1 MRRFDF
7 ETVDVF
13 TDQRF
18 GGNPLAVFMDASGM
32 DDATMQ
38 ALAAELNL
46 SETAFVLPPADPAN
60 DARVRIFN
68 RSAEMPFAGHPS
80 IGTACVLARRRD
92 HHGARLK
99 LELAAG
105 LVEAV
110 LQRSA
115 TGQVTGARIAAPQ
128 PLTTA
133 ATLDPSVI
141 AACLGLP
148 DGSVL
153 GNPHPP
159 TEISVGMNFV
169 AAAVTPEALAQ
180 AVPDIARFREA
191 RARMAGDGDRL
202 SLLIYT
208 RSADQIHARMFAPLA
223 GTYEDPA
230 TGSANAAL
238 AAFLLS
244 IDGGEAAHFTSR
256 QGVEMGRPSLL
267 RLAANRTAAGI
278 VATVAGDCTPMFNGH
293 WDDHTTG

>member
-1 MRRFDF
+1 MRRYDF
-7 ETVDVF
+7 ETFDVF

-18 GGNPLAVFMDASGM
+18 GGNPLAVFTDASGM

-46 SETAFVLPPADPAN
+46 SETAFVLPPVDRAN

-92 HHGARLK
+92 HRGASLK
-99 LELAAG
+99 LELTAG

-110 LQRSA
+110 LQRSEA
-115 TGQVTGARIAAPQ
+115 GQVTGARIAAPQ

-133 ATLDPSVI
+133 ATLEPATI

-148 DGSVL
+148 NCSVL
-153 GNPHPP
+153 DNPHPP

-169 AAAVTPEALAQ
+169 ATAVAPDALAR

-191 RARMAGDGDRL
+191 RAQMTGDGDRL
-202 SLLIYT
+202 SLLIYART
-208 RSADQIHARMFAPLA
+208 ADQIHARMFAPLA

-244 IDGGEAAHFTSR
+244 IDGGEEAHFTTR
-256 QGVEMGRPSLL
+256 QGIEMGRPSLL
-267 RLAANRTAAGI
+267 HLTARRTAAGI
-278 VATVAGDCTPMFNGH
+278 VATVAGDCSPMFTGC

>member
-1 MRRFDF
+1 MPRYDF

-18 GGNPLAVFMDASGM
+18 GGNPLAVFTDASGM
-32 DDATMQ
+32 DSATMQ

-46 SETAFVLPPADPAN
+46 SETAFVLPPSDPAN

-92 HHGARLK
+92 YRGASLK
-99 LELAAG
+99 LELTAG
-105 LVEAV
+105 LVEAA

-115 TGQVTGARIAAPQ
+115 TGRVTGARIAAPQ

-133 ATLDPSVI
+133 AILEPAAI

-148 DGSVL
+148 TKSVL
-153 GNPHPP
+153 SDPHPP

-169 AAAVTPEALAQ
+169 AAAVTPEGIAQ
-180 AVPDIARFREA
+180 AVPDIARFRET
-191 RARMAGDGDRL
+191 RVQMAGSGDRL
-202 SLLIYT
+202 SLLIYA
-208 RSADQIHARMFAPLA
+208 RNADQIHARMFAPLA

-238 AAFLLS
+238 AAFLVS
-244 IDGGEAAHFTSR
+244 IDGVEEARFTSR
-256 QGVEMGRPSLL
+256 QGAEMGRPSVLHL
-267 RLAANRTAAGI
+267 TARQTSAGI
-278 VATVAGDCTPMFNGH
+278 VATVAGDCIPMFSGC
-293 WDDHTTG
+293 WDDHTAG